1 MFAGVKY
8 YRTCAGHSDVSVI
21 NTTQIVSETFDPLAL
36 NPSKLFNV
44 KCEKSANQKSP
55 AFILFVTSK
64 YVFMFHIVQRK
75 SLSFPRI
82 TCSLS
87 SCTEGN
93 T

>member
-21 NTTQIVSETFDPLAL
+21 STTEIVSKT
-36 NPSKLFNV
+36 
-44 KCEKSANQKSP
+44 CP

-64 YVFMFHIVQRK
+64 YVFMFHIVQKK
-75 SLSFPRI
+75 SRSFPRI

>member
-8 YRTCAGHSDVSVI
+8 YGTCAGHSDVSVI
-21 NTTQIVSETFDPLAL
+21 NKTEIVSKTFNPLAL

-44 KCEKSANQKSP
+44 KCEKSATQKCP

-64 YVFMFHIVQRK
+64 YVFIFHIVQRK
-75 SLSFPRI
+75 SISFPRI
-82 TCSLS
+82 TYSLS